1 METTP
6 TKKQTILQKKSEI
19 TELLNEA
26 IEHHE
31 HCETARASVLERQR
45 LALWHAWQVGIRLN
59 SIKALIPR
67 GDWGDW
73 LELNFCNPSK
83 ISVRTAQVYM
93 KIDTDNAN
101 LRAEAKTQRVAPIEA
116 DFQLLTKLRFDT
128 IRKYAFGFIPEKER
142 PNNQRDVRL
151 ERLATLGNLVN
162 EYERLKYRHI
172 SGRQHLDFEMARKET
187 ADMYL
192 FLQWLHGDSA
202 RSPWD
207 SSVCNR
213 WRDVA
218 A

>member
-1 METTP
+1 MQTTP

-19 TELLNEA
+19 TDLLNGA
-26 IEHHE
+26 IEHHG

-45 LALWHAWQVGIRLN
+45 LALWHAWQVGLRLN

-101 LRAEAKTQRVAPIEA
+101 LRAEAKTQRVAPIET
-116 DFQLLTKLRFDT
+116 DFQLLRKLKFDT
-128 IRKYAFGFIPEKER
+128 IRKYAFGFVPEKDR

-151 ERLATLGNLVN
+151 ERLASLGQVLNH
-162 EYERLKYRHI
+162 YDRLKYRHI
-172 SGRQHLDFEMARKET
+172 SGLQLVDFAFVRKET
-187 ADMYL
+187 RELYQ
-192 FLQWLHGDSA
+192 FLQWVHGDSA

-207 SSVCNR
+207 SPVYNR
-213 WRDVA
+213 WRDA
-218 A
+218 AA

>member
-151 ERLATLGNLVN
+151 ERLATLGNLV
-162 EYERLKYRHI
+162 
-172 SGRQHLDFEMARKET
+172 
-187 ADMYL
+187 
-192 FLQWLHGDSA
+192 
-202 RSPWD
+202 
-207 SSVCNR
+207 
-213 WRDVA
+213 
-218 A
+218 